1 VVFGGGASIGDF
13 KIFEPFLFF
22 KKKNYDF

>member
-13 KIFEPFLFF
+13 KIFELFLLK